1 MNEEKSSPKESPEEK
16 QINLELKK
24 AQANKINAEAKKI
37 QTEAEVLLNQKKK
50 QAIDIQK
57 VEIDLQKQKVLLQ
70 KEELALEQSRV
81 EYELKK
87 IQLEDKI
94 DYVKR
99 KEALDN
105 YNFLYRFNDKVSK
118 DTVRHCM
125 ETLTEWHRMDPG
137 CSMEIIFSSP
147 GGSIID
153 GFELFDFLQDL
164 RSKGHHLTTGA
175 LGYAASMAG
184 ILLQAGDVRWVGQQA
199 WVMIH
204 RAAFGAWGKT
214 YEIEDEVKFIQRIEE
229 RILNIFTSRSNLTVR
244 KIKKNWDRK
253 DWWISADEA
262 MDMGLVDE
270 IRAKLPEHK
279 SSK

>member
-37 QTEAEVLLNQKKK
+37 QTEAEVLSNQKKK
-50 QAIDIQK
+50 KVIDIQK
-57 VEIDLQKQKVLLQ
+57 IEVDLQKQKVLLQ
-70 KEELALEQSRV
+70 KEELALEQSKV

-87 IQLEDKI
+87 IQLDDKLDFI
-94 DYVKR
+94 SR
-99 KEALDN
+99 KEASDER
-105 YNFLYRFNDKVSK
+105 NFLYRFNDKVSK

-125 ETLTEWHRMDPG
+125 ETLTEWHRLDSE
-137 CSMEIIFSSP
+137 CAIEIIFSSP

-164 RSKGHHLTTGA
+164 RNKGHHLTTGT

-184 ILLQAGDVRWVGQQA
+184 VLLQAGNIRWVGQQA
-199 WVMIH
+199 WIMIH

-229 RILNIFTSRSNLTVR
+229 RILAIFTSRSNLTKN
-244 KIKKNWDRK
+244 KIKRNWDRK

-262 MDMGLVDE
+262 LTMNLVDE
-270 IRAKLPEHK
+270 IRAKMPEH
-279 SSK
+279 SSS

>member
-37 QTEAEVLLNQKKK
+37 KTESEILSNQKKK
-50 QAIDIQK
+50 QAVDIEKIK
-57 VEIDLQKQKVLLQ
+57 VELDKQKIVLK
-70 KEELALEQSRV
+70 KEELALEQSKV

-87 IQLEDKI
+87 IQLDDKLDFI
-94 DYVKR
+94 NR
-99 KEALDN
+99 KEASDER
-105 YNFLYRFNDKVSK
+105 NFLYRFNDKVSK

-125 ETLTEWHRMDPG
+125 ETLTEWHRLDSE
-137 CSMEIIFSSP
+137 CAIEIIFSSP

-164 RSKGHHLTTGA
+164 RNKGHHLTTGT

-184 ILLQAGDVRWVGQQA
+184 VLLQAGDIRWVGQQA
-199 WVMIH
+199 WIMIH

-229 RILNIFTSRSNLTVR
+229 RILAIFTSRSNLTKN
-244 KIKKNWDRK
+244 KIKRNWDRK

-262 MDMGLVDE
+262 LTMNLVDE
-270 IRAKLPEHK
+270 IRAKMPEH
-279 SSK
+279 SSS

>member
-1 MNEEKSSPKESPEEK
+1 MSKDKEKLDDSLDLTPEEK
-16 QINLELKK
+16 QILLNV
-24 AQANKINAEAKKI
+24 KIAAARKLNAEAEKI
-37 QTEAEVLLNQKKK
+37 ETES
-50 QAIDIQK
+50 K
-57 VEIDLQKQKVLLQ
+57 VVSTTLEKAKLDLQLKQL
-70 KEELALEQSRV
+70 
-81 EYELKK
+81 
-87 IQLEDKI
+87 QLEKELD
-94 DYVKR
+94 R
-99 KEALDN
+99 KQRQEATDHR
-105 YNFLYRFNDKVSK
+105 NFLYRFNTKVSGEAVL
-118 DTVRHCM
+118 DCM
-125 ETLTEWHRMDPG
+125 ETLTEWHRIDPT
-137 CSMEIIFSSP
+137 CSIEIIFSSP

-164 RSKGHHLTTGA
+164 RSKGHHLTTGT

-214 YEIEDEVKFIQRIEE
+214 YEIEDEVKFINRIEE
-229 RILNIFTSRSNLTVR
+229 RILDIFTSRSNLTAR

-262 MDMGLVDE
+262 LDMNLVDE

-279 SSK
+279 STNS